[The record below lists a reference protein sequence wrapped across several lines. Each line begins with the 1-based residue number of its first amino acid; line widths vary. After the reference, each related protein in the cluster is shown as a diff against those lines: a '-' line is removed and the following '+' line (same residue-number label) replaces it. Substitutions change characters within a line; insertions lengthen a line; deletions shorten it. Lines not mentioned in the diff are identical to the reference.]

1 MSDDTQMEIV
11 RQLGSSQM
19 VEQLVTIP
27 RKFYDRFIAN
37 PPMIRELTKLC
48 GTQIEIL
55 YQDFDRQY
63 QTVSNCFTDC
73 QTQPVQQTPQRQPK
87 SRREYLLRIVGS
99 QQHVSNA
106 CQEIFKILNY
116 NVNGAEQMTL
126 KLDVSFAVH
135 SFIIG
140 RDGKGSKTVMRATGT
155 LVHFPDSNRN
165 SKMKKSN
172 QVSVSGSPEQVL
184 KARRMLRDRLP
195 ISFMFLL
202 EKADY
207 IKVVGHC
214 GGNEQKILAKL
225 RKRFEALQNEYSMSI
240 SYQILSNG
248 CIMVTVR
255 GARNNFEGIREGL
268 TRLMEILRPNRQL
281 PPVSSGI
288 EVSLHYL
295 SFVLGRNDVK
305 VRYLMALTNTQFQ
318 VITNREDRQY
328 HIPTIRIY
336 GQIDDVFK
344 AWMHVLDLLP
354 ATTLV
359 EMPRPSQEDIAD
371 LREVTQ
377 RVSSLNQMLEDYD
390 ITLNLKL
397 NRDSRQWK
405 IAVHGPEKYLTLL
418 VDVYRALGRLDVNS
432 IHFVQEAI
440 TKTGPPLRYHDAI
453 RSLDKHRLLVETS
466 QRSHHLPTH
475 KSEPE
480 IGDDFDTATIS
491 RSTYFT
497 RHCPTSQPI
506 YHYHGLNTGVTN
518 QPKSIYADY
527 RDQRI
532 LAEQSL
538 AYGGYQIY
546 DQTPRSAQSASSNY
560 PSDAS
565 GLYDSLASLAS
576 LGSLA
581 SHPSL
586 ENVNAVEEVPESGF
600 VTPMTFRDLPRVEA
614 VSTTSIR
621 TPSVNRSSFV
631 STSLATPASS
641 QANYLSGFKGSGVA
655 ASTFPSTPKSLA
667 DLNETEGTAGRYGS
681 VANFTSLGSCGSSEN
696 LGPAQANHGYGSI
709 SSSAIETP
717 TCVQRPPANRNS
729 QLPASSAAT
738 FGQSEFI
745 RQKEVFSSFQL
756 SPTVAMK
763 DDEDDFIVR
772 GPFGVL
778 RRDDQQGSAAR
789 DYFAGDKWTVA
800 NYGSV
805 MSVVGRRGI

>member
-172 QVSVSGSPEQVL
+172 Q
-184 KARRMLRDRLP
+184 
-195 ISFMFLL
+195 
-202 EKADY
+202 
-207 IKVVGHC
+207 
-214 GGNEQKILAKL
+214 
-225 RKRFEALQNEYSMSI
+225 ALQNEYSMSI

-738 FGQSEFI
+738 FGQMI
-745 RQKEVFSSFQL
+745 TSSPLHTSTPLQERTLQHFAPILANVAKAGVREHCSNEYRSDGGHKASHRNPMLRSLFRVNLFVKRKCLAVSNFHQL
-756 SPTVAMK
+756 
-763 DDEDDFIVR
+763 
-772 GPFGVL
+772 
-778 RRDDQQGSAAR
+778 
-789 DYFAGDKWTVA
+789 
-800 NYGSV
+800 
-805 MSVVGRRGI
+805 